1 MKKRNKWLALLLT
14 AAMAVSVAAC
24 GNSSAGGGAAQN
36 TTAETEETEAEEEVP
51 EIDPLAAARENVAGV
66 TSMDAKMTMEMD
78 METGIG
84 EVTQTMESNTVMEM
98 SSFTDPMKMKAK
110 MNMDVD
116 MGEDGNAAQTMEIY
130 AEETEDGA
138 YMMYLC
144 VEDEWVSQEVAIE
157 DIARYDAGSDME
169 AYLDEAYQYE
179 AQGMDQVDGAS
190 AYQYSGVIVGDDMK
204 EVLLSSG
211 ALDQLSQMGIDS
223 TQWDGMLDNLGAI
236 SITMWIDEA
245 TLYPVKYEMDMT
257 EVMGTLMS
265 RLTEAMAEP
274 TGGVTMNVTKMT
286 MSMTCFNYNAA
297 TEFEIP
303 QEAKAN

>member
-24 GNSSAGGGAAQN
+24 GNSSASGGAAQN

-51 EIDPLAAARENVAGV
+51 KIDPLAAARENVAGV

-98 SSFTDPMKMKAK
+98 SSFTDPMKMKAE
-110 MNMDVD
+110 MTMDVN

-223 TQWDGMLDNLGAI
+223 TQWDGMLDNLGEI
-236 SITMWIDEA
+236 SIDMWIDEA
-245 TLYPVKYEMDMT
+245 TLYPVKYEIDVT